1 MAGKR
6 KFLEGIVPNK
16 KAKARKM
23 LRKKRREEIKLWK
36 RKQKLLKKEKKNG

>member
-1 MAGKR
+1 M
-6 KFLEGIVPNK
+6 PNK

-36 RKQKLLKKEKKNG
+36 RKQKLLKKERKNG